1 MDLPVLNEELNTI
14 LSEVTE
20 SIKKLYGSK
29 LKKII
34 LYGSYAM
41 GCQDEESDIDLMVLI
56 DMDEPQLRNYDKKLN
71 EIISDIGYRHLKVLS
86 LIDMSYEKY
95 NKWVDVVP
103 YYKNVKNQGVVVY
116 EQKIIALSKYRLE
129 KAKEDLTASR
139 INLENGL
146 IKASIN
152 RSYYAIF
159 HSIRAV
165 NALNEFDSKK
175 HSGVIAHFNQ
185 FFIHTGYFEKE
196 IYPLITSAFKLREKS
211 DYDDF
216 HCP

>member
-1 MDLPVLNEELNTI
+1 MNRKRGETVDLPVLNEELNTI

-116 EQKIIALSKYRLE
+116 EQ
-129 KAKEDLTASR
+129 
-139 INLENGL
+139 
-146 IKASIN
+146 
-152 RSYYAIF
+152 
-159 HSIRAV
+159 
-165 NALNEFDSKK
+165 
-175 HSGVIAHFNQ
+175 
-185 FFIHTGYFEKE
+185 
-196 IYPLITSAFKLREKS
+196 
-211 DYDDF
+211 
-216 HCP
+216 

>member
-1 MDLPVLNEELNTI
+1 MNN
-14 LSEVTE
+14 
-20 SIKKLYGSK
+20 
-29 LKKII
+29 KII
-34 LYGSYAM
+34 T
-41 GCQDEESDIDLMVLI
+41 
-56 DMDEPQLRNYDKKLN
+56 
-71 EIISDIGYRHLKVLS
+71 
-86 LIDMSYEKY
+86 
-95 NKWVDVVP
+95 
-103 YYKNVKNQGVVVY
+103 
-116 EQKIIALSKYRLE
+116 LSKYRLE

-165 NALNEFDSKK
+165 NALDEFDSKK

-185 FFIHTGYFEKE
+185 FFIHAGDFEKE
-196 IYPLITSAFKLREKS
+196 IYALITSAYKLGEKS

-216 HCP
+216 YIASKEDAKEQLKNAEKFIKVVEKYLNKKYGNF

>member
-1 MDLPVLNEELNTI
+1 VDLPVLNEELNTI

-116 EQKIIALSKYRLE
+116 EQ
-129 KAKEDLTASR
+129 
-139 INLENGL
+139 
-146 IKASIN
+146 
-152 RSYYAIF
+152 
-159 HSIRAV
+159 
-165 NALNEFDSKK
+165 
-175 HSGVIAHFNQ
+175 
-185 FFIHTGYFEKE
+185 
-196 IYPLITSAFKLREKS
+196 
-211 DYDDF
+211 
-216 HCP
+216 

>member
-1 MDLPVLNEELNTI
+1 MN
-14 LSEVTE
+14 S
-20 SIKKLYGSK
+20 
-29 LKKII
+29 
-34 LYGSYAM
+34 
-41 GCQDEESDIDLMVLI
+41 
-56 DMDEPQLRNYDKKLN
+56 
-71 EIISDIGYRHLKVLS
+71 
-86 LIDMSYEKY
+86 
-95 NKWVDVVP
+95 
-103 YYKNVKNQGVVVY
+103 
-116 EQKIIALSKYRLE
+116 KIIALSKYRLE

-216 HCP
+216 FIAHRKDAEEQLYN